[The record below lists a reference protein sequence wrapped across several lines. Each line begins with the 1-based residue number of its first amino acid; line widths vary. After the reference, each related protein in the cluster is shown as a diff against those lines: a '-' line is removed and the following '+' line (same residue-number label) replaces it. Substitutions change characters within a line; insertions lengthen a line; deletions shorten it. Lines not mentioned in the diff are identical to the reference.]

1 MSAEEELTGCERR
14 LLEAAGVL
22 IDVREGDPRRDD
34 PAHAGG
40 WGAERT
46 VRAKFLRD
54 LLTNPARGIRAL
66 RLRGARISGTLD
78 LEGDDVVSG
87 VLLQDC
93 GFDEPVNLRQA
104 RATMIRLPG
113 CHLPSLE
120 AVQLD
125 VRGNLILDR
134 LTATSVDLRGAQIAG
149 VLSLDGAILTNPNG
163 ATLEGGALTVGQGM
177 RCRHGFTSKGQIGLY
192 GARISQGLSFTG
204 ARLENAAGWA
214 LDAQGMHVGDY
225 LFLGSSISSPEGF
238 NADGGLRLIGVRVD
252 GFVCCWGAHIKP
264 HKELGTAIAGW
275 GLTVTGNLMM
285 NEGFAAE
292 GVVHLIN
299 AQVGEEI
306 NLEGAVLSN
315 PQGYALYAKRLAVGD
330 SVLCTKGFTV
340 RGAVSLAD
348 SKIGGSLDFTGALL
362 GEPAGNALDLRGVTA
377 RTLVTRPATPPD
389 QIDLRHASVIVLDD
403 EPATWPARLL
413 LRGFTYENMEHDR
426 SVSVSTRLGWLE
438 KDAEGYI
445 PQPYEQLVSAYR
457 RSGQEEAARKVAL
470 AKRRRQRQV
479 LNPPG
484 KIWNWLL
491 YLTIGYGY
499 RTWLAGLWLLGLML
513 AGAAVFAHAYP
524 AEMIATSRH
533 PMPFNAPIYT
543 LDVLLPIIN
552 LGQQDSWQP
561 TGIALWVY
569 WALIILGWALT
580 SALVAGLTGIVKQD

>member
-1 MSAEEELTGCERR
+1 MSAEEELTGGERR

-46 VRAKFLRD
+46 VRAEFLRD
-54 LLTNPARGIRAL
+54 LLTNPARGIAP
-66 RLRGARISGTLD
+66 RLRGARITGTLD
-78 LEGDDVVSG
+78 LEGDDLVSG

-93 GFDEPVNLRQA
+93 GLDEPVNLRQA
-104 RATMIRLPG
+104 RAPMIRLPG

-163 ATLEGGALTVGQGM
+163 ATLAGDALTVGQGM
-177 RCRHGFTSKGQIGLY
+177 SCRHGFTSKGQIDLY

-204 ARLENAAGWA
+204 ARLENAVWWRLTPKGCMFGQA
-214 LDAQGMHVGDY
+214 
-225 LFLGSSISSPEGF
+225 LFLGSSISSPKGF

-306 NLEGAVLSN
+306 NLG
-315 PQGYALYAKRLAVGD
+315 
-330 SVLCTKGFTV
+330 V
-340 RGAVSLAD
+340 RRPFESARP
-348 SKIGGSLDFTGALL
+348 GALRQ
-362 GEPAGNALDLRGVTA
+362 GWRS
-377 RTLVTRPATPPD
+377 VTRRYVPRALPSEERSAWLTP
-389 QIDLRHASVIVLDD
+389 R
-403 EPATWPARLL
+403 
-413 LRGFTYENMEHDR
+413 
-426 SVSVSTRLGWLE
+426 
-438 KDAEGYI
+438 
-445 PQPYEQLVSAYR
+445 
-457 RSGQEEAARKVAL
+457 
-470 AKRRRQRQV
+470 
-479 LNPPG
+479 
-484 KIWNWLL
+484 
-491 YLTIGYGY
+491 
-499 RTWLAGLWLLGLML
+499 
-513 AGAAVFAHAYP
+513 
-524 AEMIATSRH
+524 
-533 PMPFNAPIYT
+533 
-543 LDVLLPIIN
+543 
-552 LGQQDSWQP
+552 
-561 TGIALWVY
+561 
-569 WALIILGWALT
+569 
-580 SALVAGLTGIVKQD
+580 